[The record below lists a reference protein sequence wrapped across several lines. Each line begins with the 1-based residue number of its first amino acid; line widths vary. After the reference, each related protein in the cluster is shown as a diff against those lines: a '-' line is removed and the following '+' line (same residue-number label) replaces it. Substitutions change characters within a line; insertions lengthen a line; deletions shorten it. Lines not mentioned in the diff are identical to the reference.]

1 MMINSANT
9 VDASQSAT
17 NYENKSDESARDELG
32 KDAFLELLT
41 TQLKHQDPLE
51 PMDNTQFISQMAEF
65 SSLEQMN
72 NMNETLGEFLQTQK
86 IADGASLI
94 GKTVESI
101 NEETGE
107 KIQSKVSEITFEEG
121 NVFAKLENGSKVNVD
136 GITRLF

>member
-9 VDASQSAT
+9 VEASQTAS
-17 NYENKSDESARDELG
+17 NENKSDESARDELG

-41 TQLKHQDPLE
+41 TQLKHQDPLK
-51 PMDNTQFISQMAEF
+51 PMDNTQFVSQMAQF

-72 NMNETLGEFLQTQK
+72 NMNDTLGKFLQTQK

-94 GKTVESI
+94 GKTVESV

-107 KIQSKVSEITFEEG
+107 KIQSKVSEISFEDG
-121 NVFAKLENGSKVNVD
+121 KVFAKLENGSKVNVD